1 MEEIGLAAQSAQ
13 QAQPSTEEMVQQVMQ
28 ALMEGMSP
36 EELLQQG
43 VPAEVIQMAIQMIKQ
58 QMQSSQAPVPAEQQG
73 GLAAASMPMM

>member
-1 MEEIGLAAQSAQ
+1 MEEMGLAAQSAQ

-43 VPAEVIQMAIQMIKQ
+43 VPAEVIQMAIQMLQ
-58 QMQSSQAPVPAEQQG
+58 QQQSAGKAPVPAEQQG

>member
-1 MEEIGLAAQSAQ
+1 MEEMGLAAQSAQ

-43 VPAEVIQMAIQMIKQ
+43 VPAEVIQMAIQMLQ
-58 QMQSSQAPVPAEQQG
+58 QQQSAGKAPVPVEQQG
-73 GLAAASMPMM
+73 GLAAASIPMM